1 MGRAA
6 KGDKGKGEAKSKA
19 TGYKGKREERVREWK
34 TDETKQ
40 AKVRRRKEKIV

>member
-19 TGYKGKREERVREWK
+19 TGDKGKREESGREWK
-34 TDETKQ
+34 TDKTK
-40 AKVRRRKEKIV
+40 